1 MATSKRTAIETEV
14 QEQNPVEEENGTA
27 ASNEMQERIAKLEA
41 QLAAE
46 RAKSAGYRRGN
57 DAEVVEKA
65 IQDATAANLLGA
77 EGKDL
82 WEVRVSVRVPERRD
96 TNEKSYW
103 IMVNGRSVQLPAD
116 NKCQEMRLPFAE
128 ALMNTLKADRFA
140 QNFAENAIQVYDP
153 RTNPHPEK

>member
-14 QEQNPVEEENGTA
+14 QEQNPVEAENGTA
-27 ASNEMQERIAKLEA
+27 ASDEMQERIAKLEA

-65 IQDATAANLLGA
+65 IQEAIA

-82 WEVRVSVRVPERRD
+82 WEMRVSVRVPERRD

-103 IMVNGRSVQLPAD
+103 IMVNGRSVQLPA
-116 NKCQEMRLPFAE
+116 NNQYQEMRLPFAE